1 MTTKKGITKH
11 KAGYS
16 LLKKSVK
23 NLKDPE
29 ARNHLYVFFVCLL
42 ISVFIWLSIKL
53 SKDYQATV
61 FHPVKYVSVPDDKLL
76 TNNPPAEIAL
86 KVKGKGTELLSLQF
100 NRPEESIRID
110 LSEAQLKEKD
120 DGYYVELPTVWFLSQ
135 VARQS
140 KYYNNLVDIQPD
152 TLFLE
157 FEDLKFRK
165 VPVKHRLNF
174 KLEQQVW
181 LNDSI
186 VIEPDSVIIAGKVS
200 AVDQINSVLTDRK
213 KLGLLN
219 KPVSIK
225 LGLQG
230 FKQKTLK
237 LEQDSVLVTIPCE
250 RYTEA
255 KIKLPVFVNGPDT
268 LNIRTFPQNVEVTYW
283 VSLDNYQ
290 RINKG
295 MFRVQANFSSNNNR
309 FLDLEFTRKPVYIQV
324 KSVEPNKVEY
334 ILLK

>member
-1 MTTKKGITKH
+1 M
-11 KAGYS
+11 
-16 LLKKSVK
+16 LKKSVK

-61 FHPVKYVSVPDDKLL
+61 YHPVKYVGIPDDKLL
-76 TNNPPAEIAL
+76 ANKPPAEISL
-86 KVKGKGTELLSLQF
+86 KVKGKGTELLRMQLKQ
-100 NRPEESIRID
+100 PEEAIRID
-110 LSEAQLKEKD
+110 LSEAQMIEN
-120 DGYYVELPTVWFLSQ
+120 DGVYYAELPTVWFLSQ
-135 VARQS
+135 VAHQS

-165 VPVKHRLNF
+165 LPVKHRLNF
-174 KLEQQVW
+174 KLDQQVW

-186 VIEPDSVIIAGKVS
+186 VIEPDSVIIAGKIS
-200 AVDQINSVLTDRK
+200 AVDKINAVFTEK
-213 KLGLLN
+213 KNLGLLN
-219 KPVSIK
+219 QPVSIK
-225 LGLQG
+225 VGLQR

-255 KIKLPVFVNGPDT
+255 KIKLPVFVNSPDT
-268 LNIRTFPQNVEVTYW
+268 LHIRTFPQNVEVTYW
-283 VSLDNYQ
+283 VSLNDFQ

-295 MFRVQANFSSNNNR
+295 MFRVQANFSTNNNR
-309 FLDLEFTRKPVYIQV
+309 FLDLEFERKPAFIQV